1 MHEPLA
7 PQGLT
12 RRRLAMALPLLG
24 AAALAPAALQAATP
38 AVVERSQRTLM
49 GTQVDMV
56 AQGLDA
62 GALRSAMDR
71 AWSEMERLA
80 ALMTRYHPDST
91 VSALHRAAGQH
102 PVPVAPELLAVLQA
116 AQAIA
121 AQTHGAFDATVGAL
135 PWQFGTAEQH
145 LPSAQ
150 DIDTQRRL
158 VGYRG
163 LVIDAKAGTAFL
175 QQRGMA
181 LDLGGIAKLPILE
194 AGMRT
199 LRAQGVEHAMLN
211 GGGDV
216 LVAGRLQGRPWR
228 VGLRDPRAPE
238 RLLGVLALEGQAIVA
253 SSGDYER
260 FFMAQGERQHHILNP
275 ATGRPTQGPRG
286 VSLLAPDAAS
296 VNGLGTALMVMGSA
310 AAPALLQQRPGVQAL
325 VVERDHSIWQTP
337 GMAAVLRTA

>member
-91 VSALHRAAGQH
+91 VSALHRAAGQQAVA
-102 PVPVAPELLAVLQA
+102 VPTEVLAVLQA

-121 AQTHGAFDATVGAL
+121 A
-135 PWQFGTAEQH
+135 
-145 LPSAQ
+145 
-150 DIDTQRRL
+150 RRL
-158 VGYRG
+158 GS
-163 LVIDAKAGTAFL
+163 AS
-175 QQRGMA
+175 
-181 LDLGGIAKLPILE
+181 
-194 AGMRT
+194 
-199 LRAQGVEHAMLN
+199 
-211 GGGDV
+211 
-216 LVAGRLQGRPWR
+216 
-228 VGLRDPRAPE
+228 RAPAAFSA
-238 RLLGVLALEGQAIVA
+238 RL
-253 SSGDYER
+253 
-260 FFMAQGERQHHILNP
+260 
-275 ATGRPTQGPRG
+275 
-286 VSLLAPDAAS
+286 
-296 VNGLGTALMVMGSA
+296 GS
-310 AAPALLQQRPGVQAL
+310 
-325 VVERDHSIWQTP
+325 
-337 GMAAVLRTA
+337 